1 MADYNIITDKPLT
14 KFEAREDEIIRQSA
28 DGWQERDDFARRRR
42 LDQLPAEIT
51 LDIIRFV
58 HPYDLEDTIEDCAPL
73 RAVFNA
79 YTQVCYN
86 DIEDENFACMQLI
99 YGKNGSRTD
108 FQRSNITA
116 VLASTKEL
124 YWPDKWFHGGLGI
137 VQVMTMHFCDIKAD
151 RLPPH
156 TNLVLMQNAMDDMY
170 SVRSMIEQ
178 ETETLLSI
186 PAALCM
192 ACLFHQAPVVELPE
206 DLWRPRPNLILSRRS
221 PEERKKLID
230 VQSQSTKAELR
241 LLFEHLV
248 GCHAQSLDLLG
259 STVADTIKTFFQYHQ
274 ATTVEY
280 EKAREWVPKRAFG
293 IVFREVLEEN
303 IPPFA
308 QCDADRS
315 RDAFWGFVRGLE
327 DMTTDVLAF
336 GQDPLNDIQGWVSL
350 VEALDFDFDKVS
362 HGSGFRTMI
371 DDMVKEVEDILVA
384 PNEGTG

>member
-1 MADYNIITDKPLT
+1 MADYNIITYKPLT
-14 KFEAREDEIIRQSA
+14 KFEARADETIRQSA

-51 LDIIRFV
+51 LNIIRFV
-58 HPYDLEDTIEDCAPL
+58 HPYDLEDTIADCAPL
-73 RAVFNA
+73 RAAFNA

-99 YGKNGSRTD
+99 YGRNGSRTD
-108 FQRSNITA
+108 FQKSNITA
-116 VLASTKEL
+116 ALASTKEL

-156 TNLVLMQNAMDDMY
+156 TNLVLMQNAMDDMD

-206 DLWRPRPNLILSRRS
+206 DLWSPRPNLILSRRS

-259 STVADTIKTFFQYHQ
+259 STVADTIKTFFQHHQ
-274 ATTVEY
+274 RLRWSTKRPESGCQNVLSESY
-280 EKAREWVPKRAFG
+280 FEKSLRRISHHLHSAMQTGPG
-293 IVFREVLEEN
+293 TH
-303 IPPFA
+303 
-308 QCDADRS
+308 S
-315 RDAFWGFVRGLE
+315 GRGLE

-350 VEALDFDFDKVS
+350 AEALDFDFDKVS